1 MSNEAVE
8 STPSTPTSEISTTP
22 VGFEMS
28 LPDEIST
35 TTSGLRMR
43 GGGVRMRGAGVRM
56 RSRAYMYPGGRKPI
70 GFCVS
75 WDPVDKEDML
85 GDPCSKTRTCSITR
99 TNVVTTCENKY
110 TISKEDGCYEEPM
123 QLQEPRLNKSKH
135 SCTRSQD
142 CTNCSQAHKSSQD
155 EDFA

>member
-56 RSRAYMYPGGRKPI
+56 RTI
-70 GFCVS
+70 
-75 WDPVDKEDML
+75 
-85 GDPCSKTRTCSITR
+85 
-99 TNVVTTCENKY
+99 VVTIVRILHNIKGGM
-110 TISKEDGCYEEPM
+110 GCYEEPM